1 MIQIIPAVLA
11 TSEEQYVRDIVKLSS
26 SESLEGDWVH
36 IDFADNKF
44 VQNQTIGPEVTK
56 QSDSTFHKEA
66 HLMVVNPKEWVDKLV
81 ELGFERIIFH
91 IESED
96 DPQEVIDYIKAKG
109 VEVGLAVNTDTPIN
123 KVEPFLSKLDVVLIM
138 TVEAGFQGQPFV
150 VEALK
155 KVEELKSMSSDL
167 KVGVDGAVK
176 DTNIKEIE
184 KSGVDLVV
192 IGSYLLQGDIEER
205 LESIWEEI
213 YGT

>member
-36 IDFADNKF
+36 IDFVDNKF
-44 VQNQTIGPEVTK
+44 VQNHTIGPEVTK
-56 QSDSTFHKEA
+56 QSDSNFHKEA
-66 HLMVVNPKEWVDKLV
+66 HLMVVNPKKWIDKLV
-81 ELGFERIIFH
+81 EVGFERIIFH

-96 DPQEVIDYIKAKG
+96 DPKEVIDYIKSKG
-109 VEVGLAVNTDTPIN
+109 IEVGLALNTDTPVS
-123 KVEPFLSKLDVVLIM
+123 KVEPFLSKVEIVLIM
-138 TVEAGFQGQPFV
+138 TVVAGFQGQPFV
-150 VEALK
+150 AEALK
-155 KVEELKSMSSDL
+155 KVEELKSNSSDM

-184 KSGVDLVV
+184 KSGVDFVV
-192 IGSYLLQGDIEER
+192 IGSYLLEGDIEEK

-213 YGT
+213 YGA